1 MDLAFNFN
9 FHTFIGIM
17 VMLFCIYLGLKV
29 TKLIFKL
36 GAGAVAIMALIYLF
50 QNIL

>member
-17 VMLFCIYLGLKV
+17 VLLFCIYLGLKIS
-29 TKLIFKL
+29 KLVIKL
-36 GAGAVAIMALIYLF
+36 GVGAVAIMALIYLF

>member
-1 MDLAFNFN
+1 MDLTFNCN

-17 VMLFCIYLGLKV
+17 VLLCCVYLGLKIS
-29 TKLIFKL
+29 KLVVKL
-36 GAGAVAIMALIYLF
+36 GAGAIAIMALIYLF